1 MDTDRKRQEVRN
13 RRILLENYQH
23 PANRGLAED
32 PAYLTHRIY
41 DASDADDLTVQMRI
55 EGGKIA
61 EVRFDGNACPLCVSS
76 ASLMVSALTGRT
88 VEVAGRVLTGL
99 CRTPEGER
107 SGPELPDWAAALDE
121 ARRRPGRRSCVSL
134 PWRIAGTILEQVDW
148 EGPEPPAE
156 EKRKQ
161 TDRKTV

>member
-23 PANRGLAED
+23 PVNRGLAED
-32 PAYLTHRIY
+32 PAYLTHRIC
-41 DASDADDLTVQMRI
+41 DASDADDLTIQMRI
-55 EGGKIA
+55 EDGKIA
-61 EVRFDGNACPLCVSS
+61 EVRFDGNACPLCLSS
-76 ASLMVSALTGRT
+76 ASIMVSALTGRT
-88 VEVAGRVLTGL
+88 PEEARRVLTGF

-121 ARRRPGRRSCVSL
+121 AGCRPGRRSCVSL
-134 PWRIAGTILEQVDW
+134 PWRIAGTILEQVA
-148 EGPEPPAE
+148 EPPAE